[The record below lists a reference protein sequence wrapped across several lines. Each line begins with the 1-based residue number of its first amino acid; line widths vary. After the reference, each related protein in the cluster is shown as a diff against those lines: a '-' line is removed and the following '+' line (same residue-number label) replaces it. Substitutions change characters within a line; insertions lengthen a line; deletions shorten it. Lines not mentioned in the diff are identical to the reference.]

1 MTKLVYVASPFSK
14 IDKKKAFKIAKKA
27 CKKVESFDV
36 NFYPISPVL
45 LWGDIKAEVTKHDRY
60 RNLEACKK
68 LLLGCDFIYVANN
81 KHIKESEGICL
92 ELLIA
97 EENHI
102 RQLKD

>member
-1 MTKLVYVASPFSK
+1 MTKLVFVASPFSK
-14 IDKKKAFKIAKKA
+14 IDKKKSFKIAKKA
-27 CKKVESFDV
+27 CKKVESFYV

-81 KHIKESEGICL
+81 KHSKESEGICL